1 MTQLYKDVIFVQE
14 TTVSPMQFAVNY
26 LSKALFK
33 DEVKDEVPSTIWIA
47 FPPLPVYNRNRI
59 QNKQTDKNTHNNLDG
74 KFIILV
80 VLPVLVGL

>member
-33 DEVKDEVPSTIWIA
+33 DEVKDEVPSTI
-47 FPPLPVYNRNRI
+47 
-59 QNKQTDKNTHNNLDG
+59 
-74 KFIILV
+74 
-80 VLPVLVGL
+80 